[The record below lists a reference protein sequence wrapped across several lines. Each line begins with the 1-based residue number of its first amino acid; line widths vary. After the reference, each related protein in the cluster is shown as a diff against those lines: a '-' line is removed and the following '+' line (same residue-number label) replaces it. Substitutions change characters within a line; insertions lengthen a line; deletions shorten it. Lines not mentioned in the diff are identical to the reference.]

1 MATRS
6 VVLDTETTGMPVTDG
21 HRIIEIGCVEL
32 IGRRLTGRHFH
43 VYLQPD
49 RESDEG
55 AIGVHGITNEFLVG
69 KPRFN
74 EVADE
79 FFEFIKG
86 AQLIIHN
93 AAFDVGFINN
103 EFALMGQRDR
113 ADITQ
118 HCSIL
123 DTLMM
128 ARERHPGQRNSL
140 DALCKRYGVDNSGR
154 ELHGA
159 LLDSEI
165 LADVYLT
172 MTGGQTSLSLAGN
185 ASDGNGSGDGS
196 DNSAIEIRRL
206 PADRVPARIIRATE
220 EEFAAH
226 LVRLEIIA
234 KSAGAPAMWTQIAR
248 SRSSGLRNILWRGS
262 LLPLGCAAV
271 VCVRLKERPGPLRAP
286 AGASS
291 LATKAARQIL
301 L

>member
-1 MATRS
+1 MRS
-6 VVLDTETTGMPVTDG
+6 VVLDTETTGMPVADG

-32 IGRRLTGRHFH
+32 MGRRLTGRHFH

-49 RESDEG
+49 REIDEG
-55 AIGVHGITNEFLVG
+55 AIAVHGITNDALKD
-69 KPRFN
+69 KPRFK

-103 EFALMGQRDR
+103 EFALLKQHDR
-113 ADITQ
+113 ADISE

-128 ARERHPGQRNSL
+128 ARERHPGQRNNL

-159 LLDSEI
+159 LLDAEI

-172 MTGGQTSLSLAGN
+172 MTGGQTNLSLAG
-185 ASDGNGSGDGS
+185 DGS
-196 DNSAIEIRRL
+196 EGDSNGRQQPSAIRRL
-206 PADRVPARIIRATE
+206 SAERTPTRVLRASAE
-220 EEFAAH
+220 ELDAH
-226 LVRLEIIA
+226 LARLVIIE
-234 KSAGAPAMWTQIAR
+234 KSAGAPP
-248 SRSSGLRNILWRGS
+248 LWVQ
-262 LLPLGCAAV
+262 LEQP
-271 VCVRLKERPGPLRAP
+271 
-286 AGASS
+286 
-291 LATKAARQIL
+291 KAEA
-301 L
+301 

>member
-69 KPRFN
+69 KPRFA

-93 AAFDVGFINN
+93 AAFDVGFLNN
-103 EFALMGQRDR
+103 EFALIGQTDR
-113 ADITQ
+113 TDISA

-123 DTLMM
+123 DTLAM

-165 LADVYLT
+165 LADVYLA
-172 MTGGQTSLSLAGN
+172 MTGGQTTLSLAGN
-185 ASDGNGSGDGS
+185 NDGEGGAERPSEVKRIVSRTPGRIIHASDSEL
-196 DNSAIEIRRL
+196 AEHE
-206 PADRVPARIIRATE
+206 ARMA
-220 EEFAAH
+220 
-226 LVRLEIIA
+226 VIA
-234 KSAGAPAMWTQIAR
+234 KSAGAPALWTQ
-248 SRSSGLRNILWRGS
+248 
-262 LLPLGCAAV
+262 LLEAQAQ
-271 VCVRLKERPGPLRAP
+271 AN
-286 AGASS
+286 
-291 LATKAARQIL
+291 Q
-301 L
+301 